1 MRPIFYRKN
10 LNILLNTRVHRI
22 LFDERTQAVGVI
34 VSEDNFKRKL
44 RTIKFRR
51 EVILSA
57 GTFHTPQILKLSGIG
72 SSKELNRF
80 KIPVEYNS
88 SMVGRNLYD
97 HISMPLYVTINESM
111 TITSSK
117 VLSVK
122 EILNY
127 LLHGRGVLSNFGV
140 IGYINSYKS
149 KYGVGI
155 FGVVS
160 IDERVLRRITNTEQD
175 VCISIKKKIFSQSVC
190 NYLFAL
196 GFSQKFPIL

>member
-10 LNILLNTRVHRI
+10 LNILLNTRVHRV
-22 LFDERTQAVGVI
+22 LFDERKQAVGVI

-57 GTFHTPQILKLSGIG
+57 GAFHTPQILKLSGIG

-127 LLHGRGVLSNFGV
+127 LLHGEGVLSNFGV
-140 IGYINSYKS
+140 IGYINSYNKS
-149 KYGVGI
+149 GIGI
-155 FGVVS
+155 FGVGS

-175 VCISIKKKIFSQSVC
+175 VCISIKKKIFSQSANKVTAIIF
-190 NYLFAL
+190 LL
-196 GFSQKFPIL
+196 

>member
-10 LNILLNTRVHRI
+10 LKILLNSRVHRV
-22 LFDERTQAVGVI
+22 LFDERKRAIGVI

-44 RTIKFRR
+44 RTIKFRK

-57 GTFHTPQILKLSGIG
+57 GAFHTPQLLKLSGIG
-72 SSKELNRF
+72 SSRELNRF
-80 KIPVEYNS
+80 KIPVEHNS
-88 SMVGRNLYD
+88 TMVGRNLYD

-117 VLSVK
+117 VLSIG

-127 LLHGRGVLSNFGV
+127 LLHGEGALSNFGV
-140 IGYINSYKS
+140 IGYIS
-149 KYGVGI
+149 KRNYGIGVFGVG
-155 FGVVS
+155 S

-175 VCISIKKKIFSQSVC
+175 VCIFVKKKIF
-190 NYLFAL
+190 
-196 GFSQKFPIL
+196 KFN